1 MLRLTDVSDVFSPTN
16 LTKFTNSSMRR
27 EEALHE
33 APSVRRMTRM
43 RLIRLMIILSISL
56 WGIRCHAQ
64 ENICFSPR
72 IKTLQVKVDG
82 VWGTP
87 SVMLLGGGH
96 QVEVSFDDLQAN
108 HQRYSYTIT
117 HCNADW
123 TPSDLLTSEYMT
135 GFSDQR
141 IEDYEPAMGTE
152 MGYCHYWLTLP
163 NENTRLLVSGNY
175 RVNIF
180 EDEEEEPVAQACFSV
195 VEPRVGVEIEV
206 TANTDIDT
214 YEHHQQVNFAVN
226 YRGYQMSNPANELKY
241 VVKQNR
247 RWDNHVEDLH
257 PTLMQVNRLVFNHN
271 RSLIFPA
278 GNEYRRFEILSEYV
292 PTMRVDRMEYDDT
305 YYHALLYADEQ
316 RTMYVYD
323 EDQNGRYYVRNGE
336 NVTNDTESDYFF
348 THFTLQM
355 PQVAGG
361 DVYLFGD
368 LTNNRMEE
376 AYRMEYNLI
385 DHQYEL
391 VTPLKQGSYNY
402 LYMYKPD
409 GEETGQTRP
418 CEGDFHQTEN
428 EYEVFVYHRPFGER
442 YDKLIGFQKI
452 NTRE

>member
-1 MLRLTDVSDVFSPTN
+1 
-16 LTKFTNSSMRR
+16 
-27 EEALHE
+27 
-33 APSVRRMTRM
+33 
-43 RLIRLMIILSISL
+43 
-56 WGIRCHAQ
+56 
-64 ENICFSPR
+64 
-72 IKTLQVKVDG
+72 
-82 VWGTP
+82 
-87 SVMLLGGGH
+87 
-96 QVEVSFDDLQAN
+96 
-108 HQRYSYTIT
+108 
-117 HCNADW
+117 
-123 TPSDLLTSEYMT
+123 
-135 GFSDQR
+135 
-141 IEDYEPAMGTE
+141 
-152 MGYCHYWLTLP
+152 
-163 NENTRLLVSGNY
+163 
-175 RVNIF
+175 
-180 EDEEEEPVAQACFSV
+180 
-195 VEPRVGVEIEV
+195 
-206 TANTDIDT
+206 
-214 YEHHQQVNFAVN
+214 
-226 YRGYQMSNPANELKY
+226 
-241 VVKQNR
+241 
-247 RWDNHVEDLH
+247 
-257 PTLMQVNRLVFNHN
+257 
-271 RSLIFPA
+271 
-278 GNEYRRFEILSEYV
+278 
-292 PTMRVDRMEYDDT
+292 MEYDDT